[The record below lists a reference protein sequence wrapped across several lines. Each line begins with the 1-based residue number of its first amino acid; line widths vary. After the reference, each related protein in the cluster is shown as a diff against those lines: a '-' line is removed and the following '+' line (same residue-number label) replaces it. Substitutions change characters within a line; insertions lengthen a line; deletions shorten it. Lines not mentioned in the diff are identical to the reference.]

1 MKTKPTIL
9 LIILYKIVFLFI
21 SFIYVL
27 FFTVNIESTIMIYK
41 YIIKNNKNKKH
52 PTIHFMVI

>member
-1 MKTKPTIL
+1 MF
-9 LIILYKIVFLFI
+9 Y
-21 SFIYVL
+21 

-52 PTIHFMVI
+52 PTIHYMVI

>member
-1 MKTKPTIL
+1 MI
-9 LIILYKIVFLFI
+9 FL
-21 SFIYVL
+21 SKLFIYVL
-27 FFTVNIESTIMIYK
+27 FFAVNIESTIMIYK

>member
-1 MKTKPTIL
+1 MF
-9 LIILYKIVFLFI
+9 Y
-21 SFIYVL
+21 

-52 PTIHFMVI
+52 TTIHFMVI